1 MLCLFEGKESLN
13 IKQSS
18 SFAFEKRGGEKEERK
33 LFQGMGKLAVT
44 SGSNKWKKNSKTS
57 GDRTKS
63 LNFTLV
69 LGITQN
75 QANWGIS

>member
-1 MLCLFEGKESLN
+1 
-13 IKQSS
+13 
-18 SFAFEKRGGEKEERK
+18 
-33 LFQGMGKLAVT
+33 MGKLAVI

>member
-1 MLCLFEGKESLN
+1 
-13 IKQSS
+13 
-18 SFAFEKRGGEKEERK
+18 
-33 LFQGMGKLAVT
+33 MGKLAVT
-44 SGSNKWKKNSKTS
+44 SGSNKKKKSKTS